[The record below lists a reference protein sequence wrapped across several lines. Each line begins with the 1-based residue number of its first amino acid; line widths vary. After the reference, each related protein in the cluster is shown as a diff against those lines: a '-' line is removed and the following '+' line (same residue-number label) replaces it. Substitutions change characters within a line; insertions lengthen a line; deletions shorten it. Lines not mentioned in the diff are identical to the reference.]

1 MAAGP
6 TTSFSIYIS

>member
-6 TTSFSIYIS
+6 TTLGRTS